1 MSFYIDKAGKVVDV
15 TAGLGSKDELE
26 GMVKETIAAGGK

>member
-1 MSFYIDKAGKVVDV
+1 VDV

-26 GMVKETIAAGGK
+26 GMVKETIGAGAK